1 MRKIFLYLSISITF
15 LVACSKEDA
24 IPSYQLFVDV
34 TPVSGGSVSPNAGSY
49 MKGES
54 VQLIAKPAAEYLFK
68 EWRGAYSGSSNP
80 GALLM
85 DADKR
90 ITGVFEKRQ
99 YPLNLTIE
107 GNGTVKEE
115 IVAVASQAQYPSG
128 TTVKLTAIPA
138 AGAMFSEWKGDIT
151 SKDSVITTLVNKA
164 ISLQA
169 IFQAKGPD
177 YSTKYS
183 GARAANMS
191 KALVNVNVHP
201 ESIKVIQVKGKYY
214 LITAH
219 AELFETTYDSYRSFE
234 IDSLTGQM
242 TENTNAFLGGYYNVG
257 FPKSPFFYEDLNG
270 DGIKDLFEVDHGK
283 ESASLIVDGKFPGFN
298 NHLFLGTAD
307 GKFTYSTVAGLTD
320 SKRFHHNASVGDLDN
335 DGDHD
340 LLLQYFGMDEI
351 IYFKNSNGLKLSM
364 PVNPNNATGAVLI
377 TDIDADGKNDIISAP
392 YIDKSSVPFTYVLK
406 MNVNGETFTSSKI
419 SNVTPFGNGYGCFKL
434 FALKNPN
441 NPSKKNIIY
450 LVEGGIGDQKIF
462 RSDENDQA
470 KIQEISTVQS
480 TFQTNG
486 IRDYILADL
495 NFDGLEDVFF
505 ITNSGENLN
514 QRVWLNKGNNTF
526 ENAQWEINAKFG
538 GHFLPLSYDSKSK
551 RIKFLYYENFASPKT
566 QIVDI
571 YTGKR

>member
-1 MRKIFLYLSISITF
+1 MVS
-15 LVACSKEDA
+15 CSKEDA
-24 IPSYQLFVDV
+24 IPTYQLLVDV
-34 TPVSGGSVSPNAGSY
+34 TPVSGGSVTPNTGSF

-54 VQLIAKPAAEYLFK
+54 VQLLAKPASEYLFK
-68 EWRGAYSGSSNP
+68 EWKGAYTGNTNP
-80 GALLM
+80 GSIVM

-99 YPLNLTIE
+99 YPLNVTIE
-107 GNGTVKEE
+107 GNGTIKEE

-138 AGAMFSEWKGDIT
+138 AGAKFSEWKGDIT
-151 SKDSVITTLVNKA
+151 SKDSVITTIVNKA

-169 IFQAKGPD
+169 IFQVKGPD

-183 GARAANMS
+183 GARAATMS
-191 KALVNVNVHP
+191 KALTNVNVHP
-201 ESIKVIQVKGKYY
+201 ESIKVIKVKGKYH

-219 AELFETTYDSYRSFE
+219 AELFETSYDSFRSYE

-242 TENTNAFLGGYYNVG
+242 TENTNTFLGGYYNVG

-283 ESASLIVDGKFPGFN
+283 ETASLMVDGKFPGYF

-307 GKFTYSTVAGLTD
+307 GKFNYATVPGLTD
-320 SKRFHHNASVGDLDN
+320 VKRFHHNASVGDLDN
-335 DGDHD
+335 DGDND

-377 TDIDADGKNDIISAP
+377 TDIDNDGKNDIISAP
-392 YIDKSSVPFTYVLK
+392 YIDKSTVPFTYVLK
-406 MNVNGETFTSSKI
+406 MNINGDTFTTSKI
-419 SNVTPFGNGYGCFKL
+419 SSVTPFGNGYGCFKL
-434 FALKNPN
+434 FALKNPQ

-462 RSDENDQA
+462 RGDENDQS
-470 KIQEISTVQS
+470 KIKEISTVQS

-486 IRDYILADL
+486 IRDYIIADL
-495 NFDGLEDVFF
+495 NFDGLDDIFY

-514 QRVWLNKGNNTF
+514 QRVWINKGNNTF
-526 ENAQWEINAKFG
+526 ENAQWEINTKFG
-538 GHFLPLSYDSKSK
+538 GHFLPISFDSNSK

>member
-1 MRKIFLYLSISITF
+1 MRRITLYLSAFAF
-15 LVACSKEDA
+15 LLSCSKDDA

-34 TPVSGGSVSPNAGSY
+34 TPVTGGSVTPNSGTF

-54 VQLIAKPAAEYLFK
+54 VQLLAKPAAEYLFK
-68 EWRGAYSGSSNP
+68 EWNGAFASTSNP
-80 GALLM
+80 GNLVM
-85 DADKR
+85 DTDKR
-90 ITGVFEKRQ
+90 VTGVFEKRQ

-107 GNGTVKEE
+107 GNGSVKEE
-115 IVAVASQAQYPSG
+115 IVLVASQAQYPSG

-151 SKDSVITTLVNKA
+151 SKDSVITTIVNKA
-164 ISLQA
+164 ITLQA

-183 GARAANMS
+183 GVRAANMA

-201 ESIKVIQVKGKYY
+201 ESIKIIKVKGKYH

-219 AELFETTYDSYRSFE
+219 AELFETSYDSFRSFE

-242 TENTNAFLGGYYNVG
+242 TENTSTLLGGYYNVG
-257 FPKSPFFYEDLNG
+257 FPKSPFYYEDLNG

-283 ESASLIVDGKFPGFN
+283 ESASLIVDGKFPGFI
-298 NHLFLGTAD
+298 NHLFLGSAD
-307 GKFTYSTVAGLTD
+307 GKFTYATVAGLTD
-320 SKRFHHNASVGDLDN
+320 TKRFHHNASVGDLDG
-335 DGDHD
+335 DGDND
-340 LLLQYFGMDEI
+340 LLLQYFGMDEM
-351 IYFKNSNGLKLSM
+351 IYFKNTNGLKQSISIT
-364 PVNPNNATGAVLI
+364 PNNATGAVLI
-377 TDIDADGKNDIISAP
+377 TDIDSDGKNDIVSAP
-392 YIDKSSVPFTYVLK
+392 YIDKTTVPFTYVLK
-406 MNVNGETFTSSKI
+406 MNLEGDSYTSSKI

-434 FALKNPN
+434 FALKNPK
-441 NPSKKNIIY
+441 NPAKKNIIY

-462 RSDENDQA
+462 RSDENDQS

-486 IRDYILADL
+486 IRDYIIADL
-495 NFDGLEDVFF
+495 NYDGFDDVFF

-514 QRVWLNKGNNTF
+514 QRVWINKGNNTF
-526 ENAQWEINAKFG
+526 ENSQWDINTKLG
-538 GHFLPLSYDSKSK
+538 GHFIPFSFDEKSK
-551 RIKFLYYENFASPKT
+551 RVKFLYYENFASPKT
-566 QIVDI
+566 QVVDI